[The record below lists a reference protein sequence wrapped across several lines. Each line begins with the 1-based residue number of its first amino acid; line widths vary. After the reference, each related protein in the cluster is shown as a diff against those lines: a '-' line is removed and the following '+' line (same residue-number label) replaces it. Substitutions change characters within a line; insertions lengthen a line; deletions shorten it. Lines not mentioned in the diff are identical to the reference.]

1 METGRL
7 ADSCVPVFGL
17 LPLPGFAKPAAEHPA
32 QQNSMQ
38 DASAD
43 RARYEQVTDEKSSD
57 GLLLVILIF
66 SSGLIPIADDTDNSS
81 LKGFVESVLNLLHLV
96 LSNQPPTLLLRKF
109 FVLPGFV
116 DLLHLDDPAHRR

>member
-43 RARYEQVTDEKSSD
+43 RARYEEVTDEKSPD

-66 SSGLIPIADDTDNSS
+66 SFCLILIADDTDNSG
-81 LKGFVESVLNLLHLV
+81 LKGLIESGLNFLHFV
-96 LSNQPPTLLLRKF
+96 LSDQPPTLLLREF
-109 FVLPGFV
+109 FVLP
-116 DLLHLDDPAHRR
+116 R